1 MSIYDVSPCGYGL
14 FQPKDSVNICQ
25 PLSTHYIL
33 QIWLISS
40 QLSVVTVVIAEI
52 RALYFR

>member
-14 FQPKDSVNICQ
+14 FQPKDSVNLCQ

-33 QIWLISS
+33 QIWLILS

>member
-14 FQPKDSVNICQ
+14 FQPKDSVNLCQ

-33 QIWLISS
+33 QIWLVSN
-40 QLSVVTVVIAEI
+40 QLSVVSVVIAKMC
-52 RALYFR
+52 ALYFR

>member
-1 MSIYDVSPCGYGL
+1 MSIYDVSPCGYEL
-14 FQPKDSVNICQ
+14 SQPKDSVNLCQ